1 MPEPHIPCPSCT
13 GAIRVRKSGAL
24 YADDRTGLL
33 VRECLVECAV
43 CGRKGKMLA
52 TLDIGLYPIG
62 AGEVLRP
69 EACGTLGP
77 ERY

>member
-43 CGRKGKMLA
+43 CGRKGKMLV
-52 TLDIGLYPIG
+52 TLDIGLYLDEPGLHVDRAPLPVIS
-62 AGEVLRP
+62 
-69 EACGTLGP
+69 
-77 ERY
+77 